1 MRDYMNRLSSP
12 PRSRQTMPRVFA
24 GVEAN
29 LEDGVDTKYQ
39 PYVLRIVT
47 SINTHS
53 RA

>member
-1 MRDYMNRLSSP
+1 MNRLSSP
-12 PRSRQTMPRVFA
+12 PRFRHAVPRVFA
-24 GVEAN
+24 GVEAK

-39 PYVLRIVT
+39 PYVLCIVT